1 MIPLPPS
8 PFLPKEPP
16 PPSHTQFNSLY
27 TLEPIVNLHANL
39 KLLVLQF

>member
-1 MIPLPPS
+1 MIPLPP
-8 PFLPKEPP
+8 PFLPKEPPP